1 MKTVYIDEKHIDI
14 ANTWDDITFKQWID
28 IAQLQLKREQDKT
41 YQEIEFV
48 LDLLNILTKMI
59 AQN

>member
-41 YQEIEFV
+41 YQEIELF
-48 LDLLNILTKMI
+48 LIY
-59 AQN
+59 